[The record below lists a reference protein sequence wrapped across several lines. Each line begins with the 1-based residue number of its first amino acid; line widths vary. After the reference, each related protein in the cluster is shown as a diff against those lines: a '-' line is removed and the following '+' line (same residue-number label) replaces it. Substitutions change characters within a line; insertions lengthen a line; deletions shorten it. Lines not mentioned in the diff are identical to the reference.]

1 MKVTVEK
8 HYSLEEIK
16 NALES
21 HFKNY
26 TIKTGS
32 DLAYGRVIWIMIS
45 NSRGFFIRLK
55 GKEIILS
62 RIGDFGDILLFL
74 IPILGWLA
82 IAGRN
87 DLSNNVKAKEI
98 LDFIKND
105 LLFPEED
112 TNSLIEVPS
121 ICSNCKSPNNNKLKI
136 CEWCGG
142 KML

>member
-74 IPILGWLA
+74 IPILGWFA

-105 LLFPEED
+105 LLFPRKI
-112 TNSLIEVPS
+112 LIA
-121 ICSNCKSPNNNKLKI
+121 
-136 CEWCGG
+136 
-142 KML
+142 

>member
-32 DLAYGRVIWIMIS
+32 DLAYGRVIWIRIP
-45 NSRGFFIRLK
+45 NLTGFFVRLK
-55 GKEIILS
+55 GKEIVLS
-62 RIGDFGDILLFL
+62 RNGDVGDFILAL

-87 DLSNNVKAKEI
+87 DLSNNVNAKEI

-105 LLFPEED
+105 LRMTED
-112 TNSLIEVPS
+112 ESNNLKEVPS
-121 ICSNCKSPNNNKLKI
+121 ICPSCKNPNEKKLKI